1 MPSSPYTASDWGCL
15 SLHCRIL
22 APTWGIAN
30 KLPAPSGYANTSFIP
45 GLENSHSWPHN
56 ISVGSEEAFLQ
67 ICQSYPSH
75 VKPETSWH
83 QALNIS
89 LLDFGPHTSS
99 RNVEK
104 CCSSFCPFI
113 FLKRQFYRDYM
124 AHESDSR
131 LGCVR
136 EINQWYHCFADW
148 IHLLLCG
155 GRHSRG
161 IQGASPSAGFGD
173 PLSCLHGVLQCQ
185 RTGHHSL
192 PEGFE
197 CQDLQ
202 QVGQKQAPGRLSEL
216 LLAWSQQWV
225 SIPSG
230 FHDQSV
236 AMGFP
241 RCSSSKE
248 STCQRRGQGL
258 NPWSG
263 KIPRAAEQLS
273 PWATTPEPPSV
284 QLMPRNKRCH
294 HNEKPTHSDEDP
306 VRPKHCFLCSSLFQS
321 PFTFA
326 PVLLLFSC
334 SVVSC
339 SLLTHGLQHT
349 RLHHL
354 LSTISWSLLKLMSV
368 ESVIPSNN
376 LILCHS
382 LLLLPLI
389 LPRIRF
395 FPMNHLFESS
405 GQSIVVS
412 ASASVLPMNIQG
424 WLPLGLTGLISLLSK
439 GLSDVFSSTKN
450 WKHQLFSAQPPLWS
464 NSHIHTWLL

>member
-1 MPSSPYTASDWGCL
+1 MHECMLSRDHFVIVSFLGEVCISQIPGLSLGGCVCVCVCVSFSWLLACCAPWLASPPQVCLSPEVRPEDEPAGNMPSSPHTASDWGCL

-56 ISVGSEEAFLQ
+56 VSVGSEEAFLQ

-99 RNVEK
+99 RNVEE

-124 AHESDSR
+124 SHESDSR

-136 EINQWYHCFADW
+136 EINQWHHCFADW

-155 GRHSRG
+155 GRHSWG

-202 QVGQKQAPGRLSEL
+202 QVGQKQAPGELSEL

-230 FHDQSV
+230 FHDKSV

-241 RCSSSKE
+241 WCSSSKE
-248 STCQRRGQGL
+248 STCQWRGQGL
-258 NPWSG
+258 NPRSE
-263 KIPRAAEQLS
+263 KIPHATKS
-273 PWATTPEPPSV
+273 NWAHEP
-284 QLMPRNKRCH
+284 Q
-294 HNEKPTHSDEDP
+294 
-306 VRPKHCFLCSSLFQS
+306 
-321 PFTFA
+321 
-326 PVLLLFSC
+326 
-334 SVVSC
+334 
-339 SLLTHGLQHT
+339 
-349 RLHHL
+349 L
-354 LSTISWSLLKLMSV
+354 LSLQV
-368 ESVIPSNN
+368 
-376 LILCHS
+376 
-382 LLLLPLI
+382 
-389 LPRIRF
+389 
-395 FPMNHLFESS
+395 
-405 GQSIVVS
+405 
-412 ASASVLPMNIQG
+412 
-424 WLPLGLTGLISLLSK
+424 
-439 GLSDVFSSTKN
+439 
-450 WKHQLFSAQPPLWS
+450 
-464 NSHIHTWLL
+464 